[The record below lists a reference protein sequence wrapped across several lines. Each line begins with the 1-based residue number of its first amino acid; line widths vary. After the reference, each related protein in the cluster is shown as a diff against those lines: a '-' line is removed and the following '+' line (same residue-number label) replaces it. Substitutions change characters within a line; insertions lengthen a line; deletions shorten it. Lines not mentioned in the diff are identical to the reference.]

1 MGFFSYL
8 KDKLFGWKK
17 KSKEEKLAQKQAELE
32 KRWEDELLRSQRL
45 EKYQAGLS
53 KSSSLGS
60 KLLESFKQIQKN
72 RWRIF
77 RWIRRNINNEWYKRQ
92 IGLCNYYSH

>member
-1 MGFFSYL
+1 YL

-32 KRWEDELLRSQRL
+32 KKDEDELLRSQRL

-60 KLLESFKQIQKN
+60 KLLDLSNKYKKIDEEYFDELEEILIMSN
-72 RWRIF
+72 
-77 RWIRRNINNEWYKRQ
+77 NCINQFGAY
-92 IGLCNYYSH
+92 ITHY